1 MKRTAIILAGGM
13 GTRLREVVKEL
24 PKPMADVNGKPFLN
38 YLFDYLH
45 YYKTEQIIL
54 STGHLAEKIS
64 EHFGSS
70 YKGVEILY
78 SHEESPMGTGGG
90 IRLAMEKSLN
100 ETILV
105 LNGDSFFDVD
115 LNSFYEKHATA
126 NAKASI
132 ALRKVK
138 DAGRYG
144 SVEIDKK
151 NNLQHFNEKKEG
163 QGEGLINAGVY
174 LLDRNYFFENTPKA
188 AAFSIE
194 KDFFGKVNGSPEVFA
209 FEYAGYFIDIG
220 IPDDYL
226 KAQHEFKKFKY

>member
-90 IRLAMEKSLN
+90 IRLAMEKSTN

-115 LNSFYEKHATA
+115 LNSFYEKHSDA

-144 SVEIDKK
+144 SVEIDSK
-151 NNLQHFNEKKEG
+151 NNLRHFNEKKEG
-163 QGEGLINAGVY
+163 QSQGLINAGVY